1 MGELRKLAGVDT
13 GYGPNLKQC
22 SSRENDNLGGLETSE
37 LRRNSL
43 GLLAFSFSVVYAL
56 LGIK

>member
-22 SSRENDNLGGLETSE
+22 SSTENDNLGGLETSE
-37 LRRNSL
+37 LRRNNL
-43 GLLAFSFSVVYAL
+43 GLLAFSFSA
-56 LGIK
+56 G